1 MSMNL
6 KTTVGAALLTLAV
19 VGGVASYLSASL
31 QVPAPKTVALEGI
44 VHELS
49 PNGPRHVEVIVTE
62 GQAS

>member
-1 MSMNL
+1 MSLNL

-19 VGGVASYLSASL
+19 VGGVASYLTTSL
-31 QVPAPKTVALEGI
+31 QVPATKTVALEGI

-49 PNGPRHVEVIVTE
+49 PNGARHAEVIVTE